1 MYPSI
6 KMKSR
11 LSCGSSVISSRKE
24 PHGCQRR
31 QRNCRKCVSNG
42 LWCGRGAVCTKKA
55 LACGIK
61 SVTRSIYSIDGI
73 VIAAFTVFGFVINA
87 GAAVALYDFDFTGA
101 VIFLKI
107 IHIFNGIPQTEF
119 NIRIKTD
126 VFLLSER
133 FFRLILFNS
142 QSAPI
147 WERVR
152 LHSFQF
158 IFNTFVNRISKTVA
172 AFISIQCGL

>member
-1 MYPSI
+1 MAAS
-6 KMKSR
+6 
-11 LSCGSSVISSRKE
+11 
-24 PHGCQRR
+24 RR
-31 QRNCRKCVSNG
+31 QQNCRKCRFQRTVVRQGS
-42 LWCGRGAVCTKKA
+42 RMYQESSRVR
-55 LACGIK
+55 IK

-126 VFLLSER
+126 VF
-133 FFRLILFNS
+133 F
-142 QSAPI
+142 A
-147 WERVR
+147 VR
-152 LHSFQF
+152 KIFQAD
-158 IFNTFVNRISKTVA
+158 FV
-172 AFISIQCGL
+172 

>member
-1 MYPSI
+1 MFHQFICFFLVDNLWRFPFI
-6 KMKSR
+6 ICRIFNVAEHKDEITAFVRFKR
-11 LSCGSSVISSRKE
+11 NIQPERTAWLPAVGNGIAGSA
-24 PHGCQRR
+24 
-31 QRNCRKCVSNG
+31 VSNG

-87 GAAVALYDFDFTGA
+87 GAVVALYDFDFTGA

-126 VFLLSER
+126 VF
-133 FFRLILFNS
+133 F
-142 QSAPI
+142 A
-147 WERVR
+147 VR
-152 LHSFQF
+152 KIFQAD
-158 IFNTFVNRISKTVA
+158 FV
-172 AFISIQCGL
+172 